1 MTSGS
6 IVKHIINF
14 ALPLLVGYAF
24 QQLYNTVDTWVVGNY
39 VSNEAFSAVGSVGP
53 IINMLIGTFTGLASG
68 AGVVISQEYG
78 AKKFDE
84 VKKSVHTSLLLT
96 FILGILFTALG
107 IIITPAMLNFM
118 KTPTE
123 VFGEASQYLTIY
135 FSGILGL
142 MIYNMG
148 SGILRA
154 VGDSVRPLLYLVVS
168 ALVNTV
174 LDLVFVL
181 VFKMGV
187 DGVAWATVIAQCAS
201 ALLVI
206 IELLTTKSCVKIQF
220 KALKIHASSLKQI
233 LYIGVPAAIQMAV
246 TAFSNVFVQSYINYF
261 GTDFMS
267 GWTAYGK
274 IDQIIL
280 LPMQAISLAATTFVG
295 QNLGN
300 DDAKRAKHGADIA
313 LLMAVAAT
321 IIIMIPVLIFAPQ
334 LTAFFN
340 QKTEVI
346 NFGAL
351 LLRLISPFYILCC
364 VNQIYAAALRGAG
377 KSTMPMIIMLF
388 SFVLFRQIYLFVM
401 ANFISNSIIPI
412 ALAYPA
418 GWLVASIITIIYYK
432 KTDFKRT
439 VIG

>member
-1 MTSGS
+1 MPTP
-6 IVKHIINF
+6 VKH
-14 ALPLLVGYAF
+14 
-24 QQLYNTVDTWVVGNY
+24 
-39 VSNEAFSAVGSVGP
+39 
-53 IINMLIGTFTGLASG
+53 
-68 AGVVISQEYG
+68 QER
-78 AKKFDE
+78 
-84 VKKSVHTSLLLT
+84 
-96 FILGILFTALG
+96 ILFTALG
-107 IIITPAMLNFM
+107 ISITPAMLNFM

-168 ALVNTV
+168 ALINTV

-313 LLMAVAAT
+313 LLMSVAAT

-418 GWLVASIITIIYYK
+418 GWLVASIITIVYYK